1 MTTNKLFYSKL
12 AEVRELFH
20 KYGRFDD
27 SNAKL
32 DEIAKYLAIYV
43 LEIQNKSKTDIK
55 AILKQYEINKAF
67 PLVVKLKEIFE
78 ITSHN
83 PLFLL
88 QDGHSVFG
96 NHPKL
101 NIDDN
106 DNDFAYL
113 LLQLVMS
120 SVDAVFEGGKN
131 FDLLNECF
139 GHFVRDSF
147 RNHIEDAQYMT
158 PNEVVELMCDIA
170 LNDIETDENNSD
182 FIVMDPCC
190 GVGSFISTFY
200 TRNLEK
206 QAIDENRIKLVGQ
219 DKVERMVRL
228 SKINLVFGNNQSHNV
243 ANGNSLV
250 GQSSINEYQGKVDLI
265 LTNPPFGAKFSSG
278 ELKENAK
285 LNYPFLFDVILKNG
299 TNFSSEVLFVDRCLS
314 LLRPGGK
321 MLAVLPDS
329 VISSAGLNATLR
341 HRLAYSRQIT
351 IKAIIE
357 LPAVTFAQAGTRTKT
372 SILYLEKSEDHTPVF
387 IAQCKGIGFEVSTK
401 KGATV
406 KYEFGKNDLPD
417 IFKSYRKTNF
427 TIKEQSQKVLSF
439 EPSCV
444 LVNPEILK
452 TNSWTPNHYQAQ
464 RFTAVNSFIANNS
477 DTELIKLSEIAD
489 FDTNARKREII
500 SDESKCISILHV
512 NGEELNLEE
521 LMIYNPKYQGFVC
534 KSGDLLF
541 SKINP
546 RILRVLIV
554 PELDFSLTCSTE
566 FEIINSK
573 IEISNYGLKLLLM
586 LPSVQKQINSLTSGT
601 SSSHN
606 RIKSKDLGEVLI
618 PLPKKGTDMYELLL
632 DKSKSYEQKNK
643 SFNQI
648 KFEMFRLK
656 SDVFNL
662 VS

>member
-1 MTTNKLFYSKL
+1 MTTNQLFYSKL
-12 AEVRELFH
+12 AEVRDLFH

-27 SNAKL
+27 ANAKL

-43 LEIQNKSKTDIK
+43 LETQKKSETDIK
-55 AILKQYEINKAF
+55 GLLKEYEVDKTF
-67 PLVVKLKEIFE
+67 PLVANVKALFDIVA
-78 ITSHN
+78 HN
-83 PLFLL
+83 PLFLI
-88 QDGHSVFG
+88 QDGYSVFG

-106 DNDFAYL
+106 DNEFAYL
-113 LLQLVMS
+113 LLQLVIG
-120 SVDAVFEGGKN
+120 SVDAVFEGSKN

-158 PNEVVELMCDIA
+158 PNEVVELICDIA
-170 LNDIETDENNSD
+170 LNDIKSDKNNTD

-190 GVGSFISTFY
+190 GVGSFISTFH

-206 QAIDENRIKLVGQ
+206 SVIDPNRIKLVGQ

-228 SKINLVFGNNQSHNV
+228 SKINLVFGNNQSHTV

-250 GQSSINEYQGKVDLI
+250 GQSLISQYQGKVDLI
-265 LTNPPFGAKFSSG
+265 LTNPPFGAKFSSL

-285 LNYPFLFDVILKNG
+285 QNYPILYDTILKNG
-299 TNFSSEVLFVDRCLS
+299 TNFSSEVLFIDRCLS
-314 LLRPGGK
+314 LLKPGGK
-321 MLAVLPDS
+321 LLAVLPDS
-329 VISSAGLNATLR
+329 VISSAGMSATLR

-372 SILYLEKSEDHTPVF
+372 SILYLEKSENHSPVF
-387 IAQCKGIGFEVSTK
+387 IAQSKDIGFEVSTK

-406 KYEFGKNDLPD
+406 KYEFGKNDLPN
-417 IFKSYRKTNF
+417 IFETYQKANF
-427 TIKEQSQKVLSF
+427 SVQEETQKVLNI

-444 LVNPEILK
+444 LVNPELLK
-452 TNSWTPNHYQAQ
+452 TNSWTPNHYHAQ

-477 DTELIKLSEIAD
+477 ETELVKLSEISY

-500 SDESKCISILHV
+500 ADESKCISILHV

-521 LMIYNPKYQGFVC
+521 LVTYNPKYQGFVC

-554 PELDFSLTCSTE
+554 PELDFPLTCSTE

-606 RIKSKDLGEVLI
+606 RIKSRDLGEVLI
-618 PLPKKGTDMYELLL
+618 PLPKKGTELYKRLL
-632 DKSKSYEQKNK
+632 GKSQTYEQKNK
-643 SFNQI
+643 SFNKI
-648 KFEMFRLK
+648 KFEMFQLK
-656 SDVFNL
+656 SDVFDL

>member
-1 MTTNKLFYSKL
+1 MTTNQLFYSKL
-12 AEVRELFH
+12 AEVRDLFH

-27 SNAKL
+27 ANAKL

-43 LEIQNKSKTDIK
+43 LETQKKSETDIK
-55 AILKQYEINKAF
+55 GLLKQYEADKTF
-67 PLVVKLKEIFE
+67 PLVAHIKALFDIVA
-78 ITSHN
+78 HN
-83 PLFLL
+83 PLFLI
-88 QDGHSVFG
+88 QDGYSVFG

-106 DNDFAYL
+106 DNEFAYL
-113 LLQLVMS
+113 LLQLVIG
-120 SVDAVFEGGKN
+120 SVDAVLEGSKN

-158 PNEVVELMCDIA
+158 PNEVVELICDIA
-170 LNDIETDENNSD
+170 LNDIKSDKNNTD

-190 GVGSFISTFY
+190 GVGSFISTFH

-206 QAIDENRIKLVGQ
+206 SVIDQNRIKLVGQ

-228 SKINLVFGNNQSHNV
+228 SKINLVFGNNQSHTV

-250 GQSSINEYQGKVDLI
+250 GQSLISEYQGKVDLI
-265 LTNPPFGAKFSSG
+265 LTNPPFGAKFSSL

-285 LNYPFLFDVILKNG
+285 QNYPILYDTILKNG
-299 TNFSSEVLFVDRCLS
+299 TNFSSEVLFIDRCIS
-314 LLRPGGK
+314 LLKPGGK
-321 MLAVLPDS
+321 LLAVLPDS
-329 VISSAGLNATLR
+329 VISSAGMSATLR

-372 SILYLEKSEDHTPVF
+372 SILYLEKSENHSPVF
-387 IAQCKGIGFEVSTK
+387 IAQSKDIGFEVSTK

-406 KYEFGKNDLPD
+406 KYEFGKNDLPN
-417 IFKSYRKTNF
+417 IFETYQKANF
-427 TIKEQSQKVLSF
+427 TVQEQTQKVLNV

-444 LVNPEILK
+444 LVNPELLK
-452 TNSWTPNHYQAQ
+452 TNSWTPNHYHAQ

-477 DTELIKLSEIAD
+477 ETELVKLSEISY

-500 SDESKCISILHV
+500 ADESKCISILHV

-521 LMIYNPKYQGFVC
+521 LVTYNPKYQGFVC

-554 PELDFSLTCSTE
+554 PELDFPLTCSTE

-606 RIKSKDLGEVLI
+606 RIKSRDLGEVLI
-618 PLPKKGTDMYELLL
+618 PLPKKGTELYKRLL
-632 DKSKSYEQKNK
+632 GKSVTYEQKNK
-643 SFNQI
+643 SFNKI
-648 KFEMFRLK
+648 KFEMFQLK
-656 SDVFNL
+656 SDVFDL

>member
-1 MTTNKLFYSKL
+1 MTTNQLFYAKL
-12 AEVRELFH
+12 AEVRDLFH

-27 SNAKL
+27 ANAKL

-43 LEIQNKSKTDIK
+43 LEIQKKSDTNIK
-55 AILKQYEINKAF
+55 DILKQYEEDKNFSLVINLK
-67 PLVVKLKEIFE
+67 KLFE
-78 ITSHN
+78 ITAHN
-83 PLFLL
+83 PLFILK
-88 QDGHSVFG
+88 DGHSVFG
-96 NHPKL
+96 NHPNL

-106 DNDFAYL
+106 DNEFAYL
-113 LLQLVMS
+113 LLQLVIG
-120 SVDAVFEGGKN
+120 SVDTVYEDNKN

-158 PNEVVELMCDIA
+158 PNETVEFICDIA
-170 LNDIETDENNSD
+170 LNDLKNDKKESD

-190 GVGSFISTFY
+190 GVGSFISTFHA
-200 TRNLEK
+200 RNLEK
-206 QAIDENRIKLVGQ
+206 QIIDEKRVKLVGQ

-228 SKINLVFGNNQSHNV
+228 SKINLVFGNNQSHTV

-250 GQSSINEYQGKVDLI
+250 GQSLISEYQGKVDLI
-265 LTNPPFGAKFSSG
+265 LTNPPFGAKFSG
-278 ELKENAK
+278 IELKENAK
-285 LNYPFLFDVILKNG
+285 LNYPYLFDTILKNG
-299 TNFSSEVLFVDRCLS
+299 ANFSSEVLFIDRCLA
-314 LLRPGGK
+314 LLKPGGK
-321 MLAVLPDS
+321 FLAVLPDS
-329 VISSAGLNATLR
+329 VISSAGMSATLR

-372 SILYLEKSEDHTPVF
+372 SILYLEKAESNSPVF
-387 IAQCKGIGFEVSTK
+387 IAQSKDIGFEVSTK

-417 IFKSYRKTNF
+417 IFETYQKTDF
-427 TIKEQSQKVLSF
+427 SIQSEMQKVLSV

-444 LVNPEILK
+444 LVNPEVLK
-452 TNSWTPNHYQAQ
+452 TNAWTPNHYHAL
-464 RFTAVNSFIANNS
+464 RFTAVNAFIANNNE
-477 DTELIKLSEIAD
+477 TELVKLSEIAY

-500 SDESKCISILHV
+500 ADESKCISILHV

-521 LMIYNPKYQGFVC
+521 LVIYNPKYQGFVC

-554 PELDFSLTCSTE
+554 PELDFPLTCSTE

-586 LPSVQKQINSLTSGT
+586 LPSVQQQINSLTSGT

-606 RIKSKDLGEVLI
+606 RIKTRDLGEVLI
-618 PLPKKGTDMYELLL
+618 PLPKKGTALYQQLLHKAEL
-632 DKSKSYEQKNK
+632 YEQKNK
-643 SFNQI
+643 SFNQL

-656 SDVFNL
+656 SDVFEL